1 MKKWQFI
8 MVKLRIFLET
18 IDNVKKKPHKH
29 RKIRI
34 FL

>member
-18 IDNVKKKPHKH
+18 IDNVKKNPHKR